1 MHNFRMGFFAVNGRF
16 FLALLATLLSVG
28 SPVRAQDTAVL
39 TGKAL
44 VQQLRA
50 GGYNIYFRHAATNWF
65 QSDHIRQVG
74 DWTSCDPSRVRQLSD
89 EGRRSARAVGSAM
102 RALKIPVGRIRASP
116 YCRTVE
122 TAKLM
127 NLGRVETTTD
137 IVNLRVAAY
146 FGGRDAIAK
155 RAQAQLATPPVNST
169 NTVLVAHGNVAR
181 HATQVYPDE
190 GEGIVFRPQG
200 NGKFTFVGRLTSA
213 QWGQLADEQLN

>member
-1 MHNFRMGFFAVNGRF
+1 MHKFQVDFCAVNRKF
-16 FLALLATLLSVG
+16 FLVFIATLLSVG
-28 SPVRAQDTAVL
+28 SPTLAQDTTVL

-44 VQQLRA
+44 AQELRL
-50 GGYNIYFRHAATNWF
+50 GGYNVYFRHAATDWS
-65 QSDHIRQVG
+65 QSDHIREAG
-74 DWTSCDPSRVRQLSD
+74 DWTSCDPLRVRQLSD
-89 EGRRSARAVGSAM
+89 EGRRNAHAVGRAM
-102 RALKIPVGRIRASP
+102 RTLKIPVGRVLASP

-127 NLGRVETTTD
+127 NLGPVETTTD

-155 RAQAQLATPPVNST
+155 RAQAQLATSPVNGT

-200 NGKFTFVGRLTSA
+200 NGKFIFVGRLTPA
-213 QWGQLADEQLN
+213 QWVQLADEQVH

>member
-1 MHNFRMGFFAVNGRF
+1 MTSFAVNRRF
-16 FLALLATLLSVG
+16 LPVSLAALLSVCG
-28 SPVRAQDTAVL
+28 PVSAQDIMVL
-39 TGKAL
+39 SGKAL

-50 GGYNIYFRHAATNWF
+50 GGYNVYFRHAATNWS
-65 QSDHIRQVG
+65 QRDRIRETG

-102 RALKIPVGRIRASP
+102 RALKIPVGRVLASP

-137 IVNLRVAAY
+137 LVNLRVAAY

-155 RAQAQLATPPVNST
+155 RAQAQLATPPANST

-190 GEGIVFRPQG
+190 GEGIVFRPDG
-200 NGKFTFVGRLTSA
+200 NGKFIFVGRLTPA
-213 QWGQLADEQLN
+213 QWV

>member
-1 MHNFRMGFFAVNGRF
+1 MDFFAVNGQF
-16 FLALLATLLSVG
+16 FLALIATLLSVG

-44 VQQLRA
+44 VQELRA
-50 GGYNIYFRHAATNWF
+50 GGYNVYFRHAATNWS
-65 QSDHIRQVG
+65 QNDHIRKAG

-89 EGRRSARAVGSAM
+89 KGRRSARAVGSAM
-102 RALKIPVGRIRASP
+102 RALNIPVGRILASP

-146 FGGRDAIAK
+146 FGGRDAIA
-155 RAQAQLATPPVNST
+155 RRTQAQLATPPVNRT

-190 GEGIVFRPQG
+190 GEGIVFRPHG
-200 NGKFTFVGRLTSA
+200 KGKFTFVGRLTPS
-213 QWGQLADEQLN
+213 QWIRLAGEQIN